1 MKIAIDVYGGDNAP
15 QAVVDGVAAALKAY
29 DDIDLVLCGDEEKI
43 KTMLS
48 ERGVD
53 GARATVKHAP
63 DIIGTNEH
71 PVEAIRQKKQS
82 SLVATLDL
90 VASGEADCLVSAG
103 NTGALLAGATLYVRR
118 LPGVMRPA
126 LAPLLPTRSGGC
138 TLLLDAG
145 ANVDCKPSWLQ
156 QYALMGSVYMQK
168 VMGLEKPRVALLNN
182 GVEEQKGND
191 LTKQTYPLLEK
202 TPICFVG
209 NCEARD
215 LLSGEFDVI
224 VCDGFVGNMVLK
236 CTEGVAME
244 MMYQIKT
251 ELMSGLRSKI
261 GGMLSMNAFK
271 RVKRKM
277 DYTEHGGAPFLG
289 VRGGIIKAHGSSNAK
304 AFTAAI
310 GQART
315 YVLNNVT
322 EEIGRAIA
330 QMNNTED

>member
-1 MKIAIDVYGGDNAP
+1 MKIAIDVYGGDHAP
-15 QAVVDGVAAALKAY
+15 QAVVDGIAAALETY
-29 DDIDLVLCGDEEKI
+29 DDIDLVLCGDEAKI

-48 ERGVD
+48 ERNVNT
-53 GARATVKHAP
+53 ARVTIKHAP
-63 DIIGTNEH
+63 DVIGTNEH

-82 SLVATLDL
+82 SLVAALDL

-126 LAPLLPTRSGGC
+126 LAPLLPTRNGF

-156 QYALMGSVYMQK
+156 QYAVMGSVYMQK

-182 GVEEQKGND
+182 GVEEQKGNE
-191 LTKQTYPLLEK
+191 LTKQTYPLLQK
-202 TPICFVG
+202 SPIHFMG

-215 LLSGEFDVI
+215 LLSGEYDVI

-244 MMYQIKT
+244 MMFQLKT
-251 ELMSGLRSKI
+251 ELMSGLRTKI
-261 GGMLSMNAFK
+261 GGMLSKSAFK
-271 RVKRKM
+271 RVKKKL

-304 AFTAAI
+304 AFAAAI
-310 GQART
+310 RQART
-315 YVLNNVT
+315 YVANNVT
-322 EEIGRAIA
+322 EEIGRTIA
-330 QMNNTED
+330 QMGNSED